1 MRLKLS
7 AAHWANARSA
17 ARLSSSKKP
26 RLTAWA
32 AETVAKTILQEL
44 ALAVTIKLPNDVCVE
59 EKKVAGVLVE
69 MRAQENAPHLA
80 IAGIGINVNQ
90 TVEDF
95 SEELRP
101 HAISLAIALD
111 QPVDRQEFAVALLRN
126 LDRTYREIF
135 ASYEGGSSSLLSAFG
150 RTRPVASSM
159 LNLAAKPHIL

>member
-1 MRLKLS
+1 
-7 AAHWANARSA
+7 
-17 ARLSSSKKP
+17 
-26 RLTAWA
+26 
-32 AETVAKTILQEL
+32 
-44 ALAVTIKLPNDVCVE
+44 LPNDVCVE

-101 HAISLAIALD
+101 HAISLAVALD

-135 ASYEGGSSSLLSAFG
+135 ASYEGGSSSLLLD
-150 RTRPVASSM
+150 VK
-159 LNLAAKPHIL
+159 NQAAKSH

>member
-1 MRLKLS
+1 VNLG
-7 AAHWANARSA
+7 AN
-17 ARLSSSKKP
+17 
-26 RLTAWA
+26 
-32 AETVAKTILQEL
+32 EL
-44 ALAVTIKLPNDVCVE
+44 VQPLELGTQ
-59 EKKVAGVLVE
+59 
-69 MRAQENAPHLA
+69 MRAVVGETGKIEDSRKATTFINDLDRFLSTLTELIRNFQKSFA

-135 ASYEGGSSSLLSAFG
+135 ASYEGGSSSLLLD
-150 RTRPVASSM
+150 VK
-159 LNLAAKPHIL
+159 NQAAKSH